1 MRKPPPRHCYFLAFV
16 PCNWME
22 VQKLGLAFVF
32 LLFGGPQI
40 HLRES
45 SHLSLTLFVHHSL
58 ISVSRSV
65 LPLFNSSL
73 GPENAALM
81 AAINSE
87 LYSPGG
93 FIILSFVASK
103 KKITLQQK
111 IRAGKGTFPIG
122 IFCGGSDRPR
132 KGRPKEKDRLRR
144 R

>member
-22 VQKLGLAFVF
+22 VQRLAWPSCSSYSEVHRSIKGN
-32 LLFGGPQI
+32 LLIP
-40 HLRES
+40 
-45 SHLSLTLFVHHSL
+45 LSLFVRHSL